1 MILALPSEQLFL
13 IGLAFIALIIGSY
26 TDWKTREVP
35 DWLSMGLIVLGLG
48 TRLIFTISTGSGW
61 YLLEG
66 LLGFILFFVLAWVM
80 FYSGQ
85 WGGGDSKLLMGLG
98 AVFGLDVGLP
108 GDLQQMS
115 IAFVMNVLIVGA
127 VYGLCWAIILAIKNR
142 KAFVQQLKDISKERK
157 IRFLRKLVQYSFFIF
172 VFIFIVTASS
182 TTFLVPQREWRLA
195 VSALFVMM
203 ILLYWVLLLTKA
215 VEKIA
220 MLKHIAP
227 ERLTPGDWIAEDVIV
242 KGKRICGPKDLGID
256 EQQIKTLLKLKQ
268 KKLIHTVLIKEG
280 IPFVPSFLLAFI
292 VTLLAQNLVVT
303 LLI

>member
-1 MILALPSEQLFL
+1 M
-13 IGLAFIALIIGSY
+13 
-26 TDWKTREVP
+26 
-35 DWLSMGLIVLGLG
+35 
-48 TRLIFTISTGSGW
+48 
-61 YLLEG
+61 
-66 LLGFILFFVLAWVM
+66 
-80 FYSGQ
+80 
-85 WGGGDSKLLMGLG
+85 
-98 AVFGLDVGLP
+98 
-108 GDLQQMS
+108 
-115 IAFVMNVLIVGA
+115 
-127 VYGLCWAIILAIKNR
+127 
-142 KAFVQQLKDISKERK
+142 
-157 IRFLRKLVQYSFFIF
+157 QYSFFIF